1 MKLDYHKSL
10 STVAFKFNLRHY
22 IKEMARLGK
31 ALLENPKNGARAPSD
46 AVVRDVGLRI
56 EVGTDCLR
64 IV

>member
-1 MKLDYHKSL
+1 
-10 STVAFKFNLRHY
+10 LRHY